1 VRGPLAQFRTLQ
13 IYARI
18 IGWSA
23 AFRVRLHDLILRRLN
38 FQPACEIQLKL
49 KNANY
54 PLRMRT
60 GKSSDREVLE
70 QIFIRSE
77 YEPVVLV
84 NPNTII
90 DLGANVGYSSAYF
103 LSRCPSTRVVA
114 VEPDRENFLI
124 CRQNLAPFGARATV
138 LHGAAWPERRE
149 LAVKKGVFGDGREWA
164 TQVCPPTDP
173 ERGDPIVLGYDIDS
187 LIALMD
193 WPGVDLLKIDIERSE
208 RELFSRNTAAW
219 MPKIRNICIELHDE
233 ECAAVFFS
241 ALSRYTYDSSRS
253 GELTICSNLRPLP
266 VHAPP
271 LRRRSAT

>member
-1 VRGPLAQFRTLQ
+1 VRGPLARFRTLQ

-23 AFRVRLHDLILRRLN
+23 AFRVQLHDRILRRLN

-54 PLRMRT
+54 PLKMRT

-90 DLGANVGYSSAYF
+90 DLEANVGYSSAYSP
-103 LSRCPSTRVVA
+103 SRYLSTRVVA

-138 LHGAAWPERRE
+138 LHGAAWPNQPEFPRAIEEARKCKVMVIG
-149 LAVKKGVFGDGREWA
+149 LTDGRIGRTDA
-164 TQVCPPTDP
+164 SDMRHVPVRSFQVH
-173 ERGDPIVLGYDIDS
+173 GADS
-187 LIALMD
+187 GETHHDD
-193 WPGVDLLKIDIERSE
+193 WP
-208 RELFSRNTAAW
+208 
-219 MPKIRNICIELHDE
+219 
-233 ECAAVFFS
+233 
-241 ALSRYTYDSSRS
+241 YD
-253 GELTICSNLRPLP
+253 LRPLGRE
-266 VHAPP
+266 AGGG
-271 LRRRSAT
+271 LKQNL